1 MEFKVGDRVK
11 IINNYIF
18 DDRLVKKGDIET
30 IAKINKRYIYFY
42 VGKEIQMVSKVIA
55 ENFLKPI
62 KTKKIQYTKNSE
74 EEMIK

>member
-1 MEFKVGDRVK
+1 MKFNVGDKVK
-11 IINNYIF
+11 VINNYIF

-30 IAKINKRYIYFY
+30 ISTVTKRYICFY
-42 VGKEIQMVSKVIA
+42 VGKEIQIVSKVIA

-62 KTKKIQYTKNSE
+62 KTKKIQYTKNGE